1 MGLRRRL
8 DRIRPIYRPI
18 DRSVGRGVRHDLQA
32 TSGLLTVPGAH
43 SPSWWRPSLRPMAE
57 TTPASNHSPSSS
69 AGVSWVDGRLLAPG
83 EAAVRADDHAVVVG
97 DGVFETTKIIDG
109 VPFALSRHL
118 RRLGHSARGLG
129 LGEASEGWI
138 RSAVDE
144 VLAADPE
151 AGLLRITWS
160 SGAGPLG
167 SGRGGGPGTLIV
179 TSSGGNTWP
188 DAERVHLVPWARN
201 EHGALK
207 GLKTTSYAENAM
219 ALAAARQ
226 VGCTEAL
233 FCNTAGMLCE
243 GTGTNVFL
251 VIGGQMVTPPLSSGC
266 LSGITRG
273 LVIELAERKG
283 SGALNGDVE
292 VRDIDP
298 RELLT
303 AEEAF
308 LTSATRNVSAISEIT
323 GELETTFETPP
334 GPVTAQIAAAF
345 DELEASTPDP

>member
-1 MGLRRRL
+1 
-8 DRIRPIYRPI
+8 
-18 DRSVGRGVRHDLQA
+18 
-32 TSGLLTVPGAH
+32 
-43 SPSWWRPSLRPMAE
+43 MAE
-57 TTPASNHSPSSS
+57 TTPAPAHSPSG
-69 AGVSWVDGRLLAPG
+69 AAVGVSWVDGRLLAPG
-83 EAAVRADDHAVVVG
+83 EAAIRADDHALVVG
-97 DGVFETTKIIDG
+97 DGVFETTKVIDG
-109 VPFALSRHL
+109 VPFALGRHL
-118 RRLGHSARGLG
+118 RRLGRSARGLG
-129 LGEASEGWI
+129 LDEASEGRI
-138 RSAVDE
+138 RSAIDE
-144 VLAADPE
+144 VIAADPA

-160 SGAGPLG
+160 SGVGPLG
-167 SGRGGGPGTLIV
+167 SGRGDGPGTLV
-179 TSSGGNTWP
+179 VATSGGNTWP

-201 EHGALK
+201 EHGALT

-219 ALAAARQ
+219 ALATAKR

-251 VIGGQMVTPPLSSGC
+251 VIGGRMATPPLSSGC
-266 LSGITRG
+266 LSGITRE
-273 LVIELAERKG
+273 LIIELAERTRVVR
-283 SGALNGDVE
+283 DVE

-323 GELETTFETPP
+323 GEFETTFETPP
-334 GPVTAQIAAAF
+334 GPVTARIAAAF